1 MYNTF
6 HIFYKST
13 YRGWIFWWHIS
24 DYHKI
29 KLKIIAEVYNT
40 FFLQFN
46 YWKEGGGC
54 NHMLDCCSLK
64 VKSNNGK
71 ISTEHTSRCQIYTLI
86 IRFAVQQNKDSIS
99 PLVAYAPMAWWL
111 FWCGC
116 WKCHNYASDVTMI
129 VIRVYHTESKI
140 PSPSDLLIIS
150 Q

>member
-13 YRGWIFWWHIS
+13 NRGWIFWWHIS

-29 KLKIIAEVYNT
+29 KLKIIAEVYT
-40 FFLQFN
+40 TICLQFN

-54 NHMLDCCSLK
+54 NHMLDCCFLK
-64 VKSNNGK
+64 VVRVKSNNGK

-99 PLVAYAPMAWWL
+99 PLVAYAPMCLCHDWHERWRHDVAAESVIIMFLMLLWL
-111 FWCGC
+111 S
-116 WKCHNYASDVTMI
+116 YVY
-129 VIRVYHTESKI
+129 IRK
-140 PSPSDLLIIS
+140 
-150 Q
+150 